1 MERLVILDTETT
13 GLEVKDG
20 HRIIE
25 IGCVEMIDRK
35 ITQNQ
40 YHQFIKPNKNVG
52 ESIRIHG
59 ISDKFLQNKPFFKEI
74 AQEFLA
80 FISDSTL
87 VIHNAPFDT
96 GFLNN
101 ELTVNNLP
109 PLKNEI
115 LDTLVLS
122 KKTHSSSQHSLDALC
137 RRYEID
143 GFNRDLHGALLDSQ
157 ILAEVYLAMTGGQ
170 KELFAKIN
178 NQQTQD
184 SQIIRLN
191 KNRPALKVINANNE
205 EIEQHKNYFK

>member
-13 GLEVKDG
+13 GIEYKKG

-52 ESIRIHG
+52 DSIRIHG

-74 AQEFLA
+74 FQDFLA
-80 FISDSTL
+80 FIGDSKL
-87 VIHNAPFDT
+87 IIHNAPFDT

-101 ELTVNNLP
+101 ELKLINKK
-109 PLKNEI
+109 PLTNKI
-115 LDTLVLS
+115 IDTLELS
-122 KKTHSSSQHSLDALC
+122 KKTHTTSQHSLDALC
-137 RRYEID
+137 RRYQID
-143 GFNRDLHGALLDSQ
+143 SFDRNLHGALLDSQ

-170 KELFAKIN
+170 KELFAEIK
-178 NQQTQD
+178 NQKAKNTT
-184 SQIIRLN
+184 IIRLDD
-191 KNRPALKVINANNE
+191 NRPALKIIKATTE
-205 EIEQHKNYFK
+205 EIEQHNNYFK